1 MKKIT
6 KFFAVLLTAVMCF
19 SGCSS
24 DDNESQDAAVVVKT
38 KDKALLLVTFGST
51 WDEPQKTYDGM
62 LDTFK
67 KEFPD
72 ADVYLSFTSTTC
84 ITRWGAKT
92 GEYYATPD
100 LWLNAIGK
108 AGYKDVMVQSLHV
121 IPGEE
126 YTLLRDYYVKKFKKA
141 YTSIPVVLGEPLLV
155 SDEDIKEVGDALY
168 TAFKPQLE
176 KGEAVAFMGHGN
188 PESSYSNANMSY
200 QKIKTYMQT
209 KCDKKMFVGTVD
221 CEDMLIGAVITDLKN
236 TVASNT
242 TINLT
247 PLMSIAGDHANNDMA
262 GDYDKA
268 EKAEDQSWKV
278 QLNAAGYKV
287 ENSNCILKGLGD
299 YPAVVNVWIRHLN
312 EAIAAQE

>member
-1 MKKIT
+1 MKNLI
-6 KFFAVLLTAVMCF
+6 KFLAVLLTAAICF

-24 DDNESQDAAVVVKT
+24 DDDTPQDAAKVVKT

-51 WDEPQKTYDGM
+51 WEEPQETYDGM
-62 LDTFK
+62 IATFK

-126 YTLLRDYYVKKFKKA
+126 FTLLRDYYVKNFKKA
-141 YTSIPVVLGEPLLV
+141 YTTIPVVLGEPLLV
-155 SDEDIKEVGDALY
+155 SDEDVKEVGDALY
-168 TAFKPQLE
+168 STFKTKLDN
-176 KGEAVAFMGHGN
+176 GEAVAFMGHGN
-188 PESSYSNANMSY
+188 PESSYSNANLSY
-200 QKIKTYMQT
+200 QKIRTYMQT

-221 CEDMLIGAVITDLKN
+221 CEDMLIDAVISDLKSTVATN
-236 TVASNT
+236 TVV
-242 TINLT
+242 NLT

-268 EKAEDQSWKV
+268 EAAEDQSWKV
-278 QLNAAGYKV
+278 QLNASGFKV
-287 ENSNCILKGLGD
+287 EDSNCILKGLGD
-299 YPAVVNVWIRHLN
+299 YPAIVNVWVRHLN
-312 EAIAAQE
+312 EAVAAAE